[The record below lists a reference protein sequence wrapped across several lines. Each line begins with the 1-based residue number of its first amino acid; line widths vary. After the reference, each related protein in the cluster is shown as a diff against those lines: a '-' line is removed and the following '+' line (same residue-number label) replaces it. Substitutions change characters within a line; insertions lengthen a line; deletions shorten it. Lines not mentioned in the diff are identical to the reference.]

1 MDEET
6 AGDLPMEISH
16 PDIDSALEMYLGSDD
31 FSYKT
36 RVTEGVTEHLLM
48 RLKKGVWKIHF
59 TIDDKEVKTFE
70 DDEKATF
77 LIHQVLMDRALKRRL
92 IGVLLSFFVIAVPIF
107 LYSVIFLGIEVQDD
121 LQKFL
126 IAAGFTLAF
135 IPIFCILMSSAERSV
150 DKRVY
155 NARLN
160 FIVVLQK
167 MIDLEEEPYQKRALE
182 KRLQRLQES
191 IYMG

>member
-36 RVTEGVTEHLLM
+36 RETEGVTEHLLM

-59 TIDDKEVKTFE
+59 IIDDKEVKTFE

-92 IGVLLSFFVIAVPIF
+92 IGTLLSFFVIAVPVI
-107 LYSVIFLGIEVQDD
+107 LYSIIFLGIEVQDD

-126 IAAGFTLAF
+126 IAAGVTLAF
-135 IPIFCILMSSAERSV
+135 IPICCILMSSAERSV
-150 DKRVY
+150 DKQVY
-155 NARLN
+155 ATRSNL
-160 FIVVLQK
+160 VEVLQK
-167 MIDLEEEPYQKRALE
+167 MIDLTDEPYVKRAIK
-182 KRLQRLQES
+182 KRLQRLHGS
-191 IYMG
+191 IDMV